1 MNTTDRDTVSAAVF
15 ALMTTADVRQKTLGE
30 ARAIQ
35 AAAAENHKAEQARAK
50 RIHMDA
56 NRALI
61 EAIDSARAG
70 GMKYADICD
79 LIALT
84 YQSVV
89 AIRRSIASNN
99 GATHEEE
106 TG

>member
-1 MNTTDRDTVSAAVF
+1 MNTTDRDTVSAAIF

-30 ARAIQ
+30 ARAIR
-35 AAAAENHKAEQARAK
+35 AAAAEAQAAEQARAK

-61 EAIDSARAG
+61 ETIDSARAG
-70 GMKYADICD
+70 GMKYAQICEVVE
-79 LIALT
+79 LT
-84 YQSVV
+84 YQSLVT
-89 AIRRSIASNN
+89 IRRSLASNN

-106 TG
+106 ES